1 MKTIGI
7 VVAVL
12 PAIVAIYAY
21 GVYPLL
27 LWAMGARR
35 RPSSDVPEPLVMRP
49 ESGARAGGAA
59 PMVTIVVPAHNEEVQ
74 IRGAIE
80 ALIAQDYP
88 RDRTQILVVSDGSSD
103 RTNDVVAEYSG
114 RVELLA
120 IAKRGGKTAAEN
132 ASLPRIRGDIVVNTD
147 ASTRLHPSAVRHLV
161 DRFADPH
168 VGVASTRDV
177 SVDPAGGAANQAE
190 TEYVGY
196 EMWVRSLETR
206 AGGVVGASGSGYAI
220 RATLHRIPIRED
232 LSRDF
237 SAALT
242 ACRHGY
248 IAVAVDDA
256 LCRVPRTTSL
266 RSEYRRKVRTI
277 SRGMHTLLHNRALLD
292 PHDFGLF
299 SVKLLSH
306 KVCRWLVPLL
316 VVPSL
321 VALVL
326 LSASEPIARVLIGGA
341 VVTAA
346 LAAIGAVLSSRRQLT
361 GILSF
366 ITFATAANV
375 AVIHAAW
382 RVLDGRRDQLWE
394 PTRRNTAVPS
404 ASNATGGAGA
414 A

>member
-1 MKTIGI
+1 MKTLGI
-7 VVAVL
+7 VVAAL

-21 GVYPLL
+21 AVYPLL
-27 LWAMGARR
+27 LWVIGGGRR
-35 RPSSDVPEPLVMRP
+35 TSPDLPASTRTDGNASDNRPL
-49 ESGARAGGAA
+49 
-59 PMVTIVVPAHNEEVQ
+59 VTIVVPAHNEEVQ

-80 ALIAQDYP
+80 ALLAQDYP
-88 RDRTQILVVSDGSSD
+88 RERTQILIVSDGSAD
-103 RTNDVVAEYSG
+103 RTNAIVAEYGG
-114 RVELLA
+114 RGVELLA
-120 IAKRGGKTAAEN
+120 IPKRGGKTAAEN

-147 ASTRLHPSAVRHLV
+147 ASIRLYPSAVRHLV
-161 DRFADPH
+161 DRFADPR

-177 SVDPAGGAANQAE
+177 SVDPAGGASNQAE
-190 TEYVGY
+190 TDYVGY

-256 LCRVPRTTSL
+256 LCSVPRTTSL

-277 SRGMHTLLHNRALLD
+277 SRGMQTLLHNRELLD
-292 PHDFGLF
+292 PQNSGLF
-299 SVKLLSH
+299 SVKLFSH

-321 VALVL
+321 VALL
-326 LSASEPIARVLIGGA
+326 LMSISEPIARVLVGGA
-341 VVTAA
+341 VLTA
-346 LAAIGAVLSSRRQLT
+346 LAAAVGAVLSGRRQLT

-382 RVLDGRRDQLWE
+382 RVLEGRRDQLWE
-394 PTRRNTAVPS
+394 PTRRNTAVTSPPH
-404 ASNATGGAGA
+404 ANGVGA